1 MVRTMRCRKD
11 RMDSCGCLAEVRAM
25 ILSDDPG
32 YDFDM
37 WEAELA
43 ALRYEDEELEDEDDF
58 GTA

>member
-1 MVRTMRCRKD
+1 MRCRKD
-11 RMDSCGCLAEVRAM
+11 RMDSCGCLAEVSEM

-43 ALRYEDEELEDEDDF
+43 TLRYEDEELEDEDDF